1 MSLPELDSTAAA
13 ELFFAGAVAAGLR
26 RVVISPGSRS
36 TPLTLAAAHT
46 PGLPWT
52 MHLDERTAA
61 FAALGEAKVSGE
73 PVALVCTSGTAAA
86 NYVPAVA
93 EASMSRVPLVVITA
107 DRPPEHQLWGV
118 GQSFD
123 QRGLYGRHVCDEI
136 TMPVGGS
143 GGSAFTERAGWRA
156 VQTAHLQH
164 RPLHVN
170 WAFRLPLEPQGAVSG
185 RSSALEAPVVPESTA
200 VPGEVETF
208 GRLLESA
215 RHPVMIA
222 GPDAVNDRNEDRAQR
237 LLAAAGSLG
246 IPVIAD
252 ALSGL
257 WGHGELV
264 GAAAHVVHRAP
275 HDPDLVIRVGHTP
288 TSKDIRLWWE
298 DVGSGPH
305 VLFDPLDEWQDPS
318 HASTHRLRG
327 SAVATLEAV
336 AASSLRHDR
345 DNHRDAWMAAGRDVE
360 AAITT
365 LLDGAPTMT
374 EAHVARTVHRTRP
387 AAIVTSSSMPVRDLD
402 FFGDTS
408 QPLVAFANRGINGID
423 GVVATGIGASR
434 AIGDRVL
441 VHIGDVALL
450 HDLGSVLDAARN
462 GAPLTI
468 VVPNNDGGG
477 IFSNLPIRTAVAPDT
492 FDTLFHTPH
501 GQDFAFLDGVDG
513 IRHVIASTEDALHG
527 AITSAT
533 SGVVVI
539 EVPVTTP
546 ERLSLAEQIRTARS
560 A

>member
-1 MSLPELDSTAAA
+1 MSLPDLDSTAAA

-26 RVVISPGSRS
+26 RVILSPGSRS

-46 PGLPWT
+46 PDLPWA

-86 NYVPAVA
+86 NYLPAVA
-93 EASMSRVPLVVITA
+93 EAAMSRVPLVVITA

-123 QRGLYGRHVCDEI
+123 QRGLYGRQVCDEI

-143 GGSAFTERAGWRA
+143 GGTGFTERAGWRA
-156 VQTAHLQH
+156 VQTALRQH
-164 RPLHVN
+164 RPVHVN
-170 WAFRLPLEPQGAVSG
+170 WAFRLPLEPPGAVSG
-185 RSSALEAPVVPESTA
+185 RSSSLSPPVVPESTA
-200 VPGEVETF
+200 VSGEVETLS
-208 GRLLESA
+208 RLLESA
-215 RHPVMIA
+215 QHPVIIA
-222 GPDAVNDRNEDRAQR
+222 GPDAVSDRNQDCAQR
-237 LLAAAGSLG
+237 LLAAAGALG

-264 GAAAHVVHRAP
+264 AGAAHVVHRAP
-275 HDPDLVIRVGHTP
+275 HAPDLLIRIGHTP

-298 DVGSGPH
+298 DVGRGPH

-327 SAVATLEAV
+327 NAAATLEAV
-336 AASSLRHDR
+336 HGSARSHDR
-345 DNHRDAWMAAGRDVE
+345 DDQLAAWMAAGQEVE
-360 AAITT
+360 TAITA
-365 LLDGAPTMT
+365 LLDGTATIT
-374 EAHVARTVHRTRP
+374 EAHVGRAVHRSQP

-402 FFGDTS
+402 SFGDSS
-408 QPLVAFANRGINGID
+408 QPLLAFANRGINGID

-434 AIGDRVL
+434 ALGTRVL

-450 HDLGSVLDAARN
+450 HDIGSVLDAARN
-462 GAPLTI
+462 EAPLTI

-477 IFSNLPIRTAVAPDT
+477 IFSNLPVRTAIAPDT

-513 IRHVIASTEDALHG
+513 IRHVVASSEDSLHAAIAS
-527 AITSAT
+527 AT
-533 SGVVVI
+533 AGVVVI
-539 EVPVTTP
+539 EVPVSTP
-546 ERLSLAEQIRTARS
+546 ERLALADQIRSVRS